1 MSIERIIKIM
11 LMDLSSDNLKLEEEL
26 EKVIN
31 SDMEINE
38 KTKSIKSILT
48 NMVSTDASIAK
59 LTTMFSNNKTE

>member
-1 MSIERIIKIM
+1 
-11 LMDLSSDNLKLEEEL
+11 MDLSSDNLKLEEEL